1 MLWLQLARVGCG
13 GAAAILLGAG
23 VDTSTDGESHAFMT
37 YLGFYGVGGLLVVV
51 SIWLTVVIH
60 GNKETEAVTGQKTRP
75 LRWEDLQR
83 MRVPVES
90 DEHAE
95 SLRTAKRS
103 ARHIHAELESIRK
116 KVNDALTNGFWWNVV
131 MEGLQSREWQRGK
144 DVLADEAPK
153 VYDTVASVYVLA
165 DDMNAK
171 ANNHAQGGHDD
182 FSDDTAAELRSL
194 RSKIKTAQR
203 ALEKFYEAT

>member
-23 VDTSTDGESHAFMT
+23 VDTSTDGESHAFVT
-37 YLGFYGVGGLLVVV
+37 YLGFYGAGGLLVAA
-51 SIWLTVVIH
+51 SIWLTIVIH
-60 GNKETEAVTGQKTRP
+60 GHKEAEAATGPKTRP
-75 LRWEDLQR
+75 LRWEDLQK
-83 MRVPVES
+83 MRVPIES
-90 DEHAE
+90 DAHAE
-95 SLRTAKRS
+95 SLRIAKRG
-103 ARHIHAELESIRK
+103 ARHIHAELDSIRK

-144 DVLADEAPK
+144 DALADEAPK

-171 ANNHAQGGHDD
+171 ANNHAQGGHDE

-194 RSKIKTAQR
+194 RSRIKTAQR
-203 ALEKFYEAT
+203 ALQKFFDAD

>member
-13 GAAAILLGAG
+13 GAAAILLGTG
-23 VDTSTDGESHAFMT
+23 VDTSTDGESHAFVT
-37 YLGFYGVGGLLVVV
+37 YLGFYGAGGLLVLV

-60 GNKETEAVTGQKTRP
+60 GHKEAAAATGQKTRP
-75 LRWEDLQR
+75 LRWGDLQK

-144 DVLADEAPK
+144 DLLADEAPK

-171 ANNHAQGGHDD
+171 ANNHAQGGHDG
-182 FSDDTAAELRSL
+182 FSDDTAAEMRSL
-194 RSKIKTAQR
+194 RSKIKAAQR
-203 ALEKFYEAT
+203 ALEKFYEAI